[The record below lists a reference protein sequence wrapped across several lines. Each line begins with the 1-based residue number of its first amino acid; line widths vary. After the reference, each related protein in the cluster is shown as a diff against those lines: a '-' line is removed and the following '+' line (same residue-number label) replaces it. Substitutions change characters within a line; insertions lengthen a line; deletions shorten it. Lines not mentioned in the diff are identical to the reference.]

1 MVEPESSSK
10 DRWNAGAYD
19 AAASFVPKLTSA
31 IVAELDAQSNDHI
44 LDIGCGDGQV
54 TAQIAKLASAGK
66 VLGINSSQSFIDTAV
81 KDFSAPNCTYLLH
94 DARELQTCPDVISG
108 QWDKCF
114 SNAALHWI
122 LQDATVRPGF
132 FSSVYRAL
140 KPGGKLVFE
149 MGGFGSIT
157 EVHAAVVSALIHVGL
172 SNSEAQGSSP
182 WYFPSAEEMRKLLS
196 DAGFTVQQCYLEYRP
211 TKLTPKNEG
220 GTGGLKG
227 WIRLMCADF
236 LQAAPQGTRDQV
248 VKEVC
253 DVLEPIITREDG
265 TLWLGYVRLRAVAVK
280 D

>member
-1 MVEPESSSK
+1 MAEPESSTK
-10 DRWNAGAYD
+10 DRWNAQAYD

-31 IVAELDAQSNDHI
+31 ILAELDAQPNDRI

-54 TAQIAKLASAGK
+54 TAQIAQLASAGK
-66 VLGINSSQSFIDTAV
+66 VLGIDSSKSFIDTAV

-94 DARELQTCPDVISG
+94 DARDLQTFSDITSG
-108 QWDKCF
+108 EWDKCF

-122 LQDATVRPGF
+122 LRDAAVRPTF
-132 FSSVYRAL
+132 FSNVFNAL

-157 EVHAAVVSALIHVGL
+157 EVHAAVVSALVHAGL
-172 SNSEAQGSSP
+172 SISEAQGSSP
-182 WYFPSAEEMRKLLS
+182 WYFPSAEEMQKLLS

-211 TKLTPKNEG
+211 TKLTPKNEN
-220 GTGGLKG
+220 GTGSLEG

-236 LQAAPQGTRDQV
+236 LQAAPQGKRDQV

-265 TLWLGYVRLRAVAVK
+265 SLWLGYVRLRAVAVK
-280 D
+280 Q